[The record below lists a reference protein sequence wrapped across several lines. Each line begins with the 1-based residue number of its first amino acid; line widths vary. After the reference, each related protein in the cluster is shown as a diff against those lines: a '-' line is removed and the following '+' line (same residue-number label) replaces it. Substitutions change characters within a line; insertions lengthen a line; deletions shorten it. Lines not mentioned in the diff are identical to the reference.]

1 MSMMFDSKQ
10 LSVYFICGTQ
20 DIPKNKSIE
29 QVLKEALEAGITL
42 YQFRE
47 KGPNALKGEKKK
59 QLALKLKQLCHSYH
73 VPMIVNDDVQLAQE
87 INADGIHVGQDDME
101 IQQFASQFKNKII
114 GLSVGNLKEY
124 QQSDLSKVDYI
135 GVGPMYTTSS
145 KDDASKPVGPSM
157 ISQLR
162 LYIHDFPIVAIGGI
176 NETNVQPIVDEGAD
190 GISAISAITRSTN
203 IDKTVKY
210 FLIYFT

>member
-1 MSMMFDSKQ
+1 MNMMFDSKQ

-145 KDDASKPVGPSM
+145 KDDASKPVGP
-157 ISQLR
+157 
-162 LYIHDFPIVAIGGI
+162 
-176 NETNVQPIVDEGAD
+176 
-190 GISAISAITRSTN
+190 
-203 IDKTVKY
+203 
-210 FLIYFT
+210 

>member
-1 MSMMFDSKQ
+1 
-10 LSVYFICGTQ
+10 
-20 DIPKNKSIE
+20 
-29 QVLKEALEAGITL
+29 
-42 YQFRE
+42 
-47 KGPNALKGEKKK
+47 KGEKKK

-135 GVGPMYTTSS
+135 GVGPMYTT
-145 KDDASKPVGPSM
+145 
-157 ISQLR
+157 
-162 LYIHDFPIVAIGGI
+162 
-176 NETNVQPIVDEGAD
+176 
-190 GISAISAITRSTN
+190 
-203 IDKTVKY
+203 
-210 FLIYFT
+210 

>member
-1 MSMMFDSKQ
+1 MNMMFDSKQ

-114 GLSVGNLKEY
+114 GLSVG
-124 QQSDLSKVDYI
+124 I
-135 GVGPMYTTSS
+135 
-145 KDDASKPVGPSM
+145 
-157 ISQLR
+157 
-162 LYIHDFPIVAIGGI
+162 
-176 NETNVQPIVDEGAD
+176 
-190 GISAISAITRSTN
+190 
-203 IDKTVKY
+203 
-210 FLIYFT
+210 

>member
-1 MSMMFDSKQ
+1 
-10 LSVYFICGTQ
+10 
-20 DIPKNKSIE
+20 
-29 QVLKEALEAGITL
+29 
-42 YQFRE
+42 
-47 KGPNALKGEKKK
+47 
-59 QLALKLKQLCHSYH
+59 
-73 VPMIVNDDVQLAQE
+73 MIVNDDVQLAQE

-162 LYIHDFPIVAIGGI
+162 LYIHDFPIVAI
-176 NETNVQPIVDEGAD
+176 EV
-190 GISAISAITRSTN
+190 
-203 IDKTVKY
+203 
-210 FLIYFT
+210 

>member
-1 MSMMFDSKQ
+1 MNMMFDSKQ

-162 LYIHDFPIVAIGGI
+162 LYIHDFPIVTIGGI

-190 GISAISAITRSTN
+190 GISVISAITRSTN

-210 FLIYFT
+210 FLRYFT